1 MGSLGALRKRS
12 AQLSDDGSEDVSK
25 LVPRGIEGRVP
36 HKGKLSNFVYQLVGG
51 IRSAMGY
58 CGASDIEVL
67 RQDTQFVRMSSSGYR
82 ESHPHDI
89 DITEEAPNYTVANLN
104 S

>member
-1 MGSLGALRKRS
+1 
-12 AQLSDDGSEDVSK
+12 
-25 LVPRGIEGRVP
+25 
-36 HKGKLSNFVYQLVGG
+36 
-51 IRSAMGY
+51 MGY
-58 CGASDIEVL
+58 CGTPDINAL
-67 RQDTQFVRMSSSGYR
+67 RMNTQFVRMSSSGYR

>member
-1 MGSLGALRKRS
+1 MKRYYLTILLFLFTSLPF
-12 AQLSDDGSEDVSK
+12 AQAQNVCIEPMDEDTFNRW
-25 LVPRGIEGRVP
+25 LPM
-36 HKGKLSNFVYQLVGG
+36 VGG

-58 CGASDIEVL
+58 CGTPDIESL
-67 RQDTQFVRMSSSGYR
+67 RRDVQLVRMSSNGYR

-104 S
+104 T